1 MPIDTPAMI
10 AATFPTPRKP
20 FMIVSPSG
28 RVMCS
33 HVLMNRRGRKN
44 SFQ

>member
-1 MPIDTPAMI
+1 MPIDTPAMM
-10 AATFPTPRKP
+10 AATLPTPRKP

-28 RVMCS
+28 RVIFS
-33 HVLMNRRGRKN
+33 HVLMNRSGRKN